1 MNKTLSIVIGVL
13 ALAVVVLAITGVF
26 KGEDRQQTEAEL
38 IAFAEC
44 LQAEGATFY
53 GAFWCPHCQNQKAMF
68 GRRGSD
74 ALPYVECST
83 RDGQGQTQECID
95 AGVESYPTWEFADGT
110 RVTGT
115 QSIETLA
122 QYTSCEITPGLME
135 FFNIQSN
142 IDISVEENEEITEDE
157 TLENTTN

>member
-13 ALAVVVLAITGVF
+13 ALAVLVLAITGVF

-38 IAFAEC
+38 ITFAEC

-68 GRRGSD
+68 GRKGSD

-115 QSIETLA
+115 QSIEALA
-122 QYTSCEITPGLME
+122 QKTSCGITPRLIE
-135 FFNIQSN
+135 LFNIQSEVGV
-142 IDISVEENEEITEDE
+142 SVETDGVKVNVSEEEETEN
-157 TLENTTN
+157 